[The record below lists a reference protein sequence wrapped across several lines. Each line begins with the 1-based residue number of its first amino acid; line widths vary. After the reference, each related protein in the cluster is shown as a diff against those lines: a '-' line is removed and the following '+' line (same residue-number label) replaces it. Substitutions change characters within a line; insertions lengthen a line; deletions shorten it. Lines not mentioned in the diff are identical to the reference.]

1 MIGCAS
7 GGSPAVRDSGV
18 DRQRDEPDSASDA
31 DRIRA
36 GFPSGYEVLSNT
48 GTRTPS
54 GLSGYDLLHAEVDL
68 SFDFDNAAVVG
79 TVKYHLVVL
88 RRGLAEI
95 LLHGQGIRVE
105 SAALQRDGSVVLSE
119 FRVVNDGIV
128 VVPRA
133 ALRRADTLSLS
144 IQYRANGAVD
154 AAHGGVHFVDPAGD
168 DPSLPTQVWTDV
180 RPAAVRAW
188 LPGWNHPAETMT
200 FELRLN
206 VPDSLSTFASGQL
219 IDEQASDN
227 HHRVDHWAVDIPQPA
242 DRIGFA
248 VGTFTSVEDQYV
260 SPVGKR
266 SMLVYGAD
274 PSAGTLIDE
283 VFYPTPDM
291 VGVMEKRTAVEY
303 PFSDYKQVA
312 VRGYPDVVGGTAG
325 LTILGSAV
333 MRDGRALLDDR
344 GETTLMS
351 GLASQWFG
359 SWISAADWSDMAI
372 LGGLNRMLEWAYLEE
387 VHGVDAAREQT
398 IRARERYFGEAENV
412 RRPAIWRSS
421 RSDGHL
427 AAAHSSDKAA
437 LVLSQLAF
445 VIGDETFWRAGREL
459 LARHAKRAVSLDDV
473 RESMEQ
479 AARRLLDE
487 YFNQWF
493 LQPGHPEI
501 IIEHDYDASGGI
513 YAIRIRQVQ
522 DSSLFPTYVIDT
534 DIELNFDSRPAYSER
549 IRISSRDTTLTFGV
563 SGRIAFVTVDA
574 DHRLLADIRDRKP
587 LWQWIAQ
594 AELDDAVAARYGAV
608 KVLTRAQRGDEVRD
622 ALIRV
627 AGTDSSPLVR
637 SAALRGLV
645 GYAGSA
651 AVLRFALAQ
660 TVSDP
665 APECRRS
672 ALRLLQGSADPAAV
686 RVVREALRDSS
697 YGVVATAVEVLGDL
711 SPKLFWTTVEP
722 ISRGHSWEGVV
733 ERSIAGVLETNP
745 TASSAAYLRELME
758 PQRAE
763 AVRVAAL
770 EAYRNLASLGPDWK
784 ADVKSMV
791 QVLLSDRN
799 LSVRKQ
805 AREIIQE
812 L

>member
-1 MIGCAS
+1 
-7 GGSPAVRDSGV
+7 
-18 DRQRDEPDSASDA
+18 
-31 DRIRA
+31 
-36 GFPSGYEVLSNT
+36 
-48 GTRTPS
+48 
-54 GLSGYDLLHAEVDL
+54 
-68 SFDFDNAAVVG
+68 
-79 TVKYHLVVL
+79 
-88 RRGLAEI
+88 
-95 LLHGQGIRVE
+95 
-105 SAALQRDGSVVLSE
+105 
-119 FRVVNDGIV
+119 
-128 VVPRA
+128 
-133 ALRRADTLSLS
+133 
-144 IQYRANGAVD
+144 IQYRANGSVD
-154 AAHGGVHFVDPAGD
+154 AAHGGVRFVDPAGD

-180 RPAAVRAW
+180 RPAAVRSW
-188 LPGWNHPAETMT
+188 LPVWNHPAESMT
-200 FELRLN
+200 FELRLS

-219 IDEQASDN
+219 INEQDSDSL
-227 HHRVDHWAVDIPQPA
+227 HRVDHWAVDIPQPA
-242 DRIGFA
+242 DRIGFV
-248 VGTFTSVEDQYV
+248 VGTFALVEDQYV

-274 PSAGTLIDE
+274 SLAGTLIED

-312 VRGYPDVVGGTAG
+312 VRGHSDMVGGTAG
-325 LTILGSAV
+325 LTILSSAV

-359 SWISAADWSDMAI
+359 SWTSAADWSDMAI

-387 VHGVDAAREQT
+387 AHGIDAAREQIILT
-398 IRARERYFGEAENV
+398 RELYFGEAATV
-412 RRPAIWRSS
+412 RRPAISKSS
-421 RSDGHL
+421 KSDGHL

-437 LVLSQLAF
+437 LALSQLAF

-459 LARHAKRAVSLDDV
+459 LARHAQRAVALDDV

-479 AARRLLDE
+479 AARHPLDE
-487 YFNQWF
+487 YFDQWF

-501 IIEHDYDASGGI
+501 VIEHDYDASGGI
-513 YAIRIRQVQ
+513 YAIRLRQVQ
-522 DSSLFPTYVIDT
+522 DSSLFPTYEIDT
-534 DIELNFDSRPAYSER
+534 DVELNFDSRPAYSER
-549 IRISSRDTTLTFGV
+549 VRIASRDTTLTFGV

-574 DHRLLADIRDRKP
+574 QKRLLADIRDRKP

-594 AELDDAVAARYGAV
+594 AELDDAVAGRYGAV
-608 KVLTRAQRGDEVRD
+608 KTLTRAQRASEVRD

-637 SAALRGLV
+637 SAALQGLA
-645 GYAGSA
+645 GYVSSA

-660 TVSDP
+660 TVTDP

-711 SPKLFWTTVEP
+711 SPKRFWTTVEP
-722 ISRGHSWEGVV
+722 IARDQSWEGVV
-733 ERSIAGVLETNP
+733 ERAIAAVLETNP

-758 PQRAE
+758 PQRDE
-763 AVRVAAL
+763 AVRGAAL
-770 EAYRNLASLGPDWK
+770 AAYRKFASLGPGWK
-784 ADVKSMV
+784 ADVKSTAQSLM
-791 QVLLSDRN
+791 SDRN
-799 LSVRKQ
+799 PSMRKR
-805 AREIIQE
+805 AREVIQE